1 MRYTTSLLVRFGD
14 IDHAGIVYYP
24 RFFNYVHMAFED
36 LFREGLELPFDEVI
50 DGRGIGF
57 PIVHAESDFMKPLKY
72 GDRFRVEVYLIH
84 AGRTSLTFGFDM
96 VREEG
101 NILCARVRITN
112 ATIERKTFKAIPC
125 PEDLREMFLRY
136 HEPDPGSSPNEEGA
150 EG

>member
-36 LFREGLELPFDEVI
+36 LFREGLGLPFDEVI

-96 VREEG
+96 IREEG
-101 NILCARVRITN
+101 NILSARVRITN
-112 ATIERKTFKAIPC
+112 TTIDRKTFKAIPC
-125 PEDLREMFLRY
+125 PEDLRESFLRY
-136 HEPDPGSSPNEEGA
+136 HEPDPGSSTK
-150 EG
+150 